1 LKLCLLFT
9 YNYILTS
16 HLKNVDYLFYK
27 EILIMQFRL
36 LDNKARPKW
45 EISRW
50 TYSPEKK
57 RAIKE
62 TLGSFPCYYSM
73 VSHDILDKCTTQ
85 EKTEVLEWWRVTSE
99 AVNRERV
106 RSQITKLP
114 VIFKDLETL
123 LDVIQDSPEDL
134 AELRKHA
141 YALKDAVSKV
151 VRRKSRQ
158 QKNQETVNSD
168 PA

>member
-1 LKLCLLFT
+1 
-9 YNYILTS
+9 
-16 HLKNVDYLFYK
+16 
-27 EILIMQFRL
+27 MQFRL
-36 LDNKARPKW
+36 LDNKTRPKW

-62 TLGSFPCYYSM
+62 TLGSFPCRYSM
-73 VSHDILDKCTTQ
+73 VSSAILDKCTTQ
-85 EKTEVLEWWRVTSE
+85 EKAEVLEWWRVTSE

-106 RSQITKLP
+106 RRQITTLSDT
-114 VIFKDLETL
+114 FKALDTL

-134 AELRKHA
+134 AELKKHT
-141 YALKDAVSKV
+141 YAFKDAVSKV

-158 QKNQETVNSD
+158 QKNK
-168 PA
+168 

>member
-1 LKLCLLFT
+1 
-9 YNYILTS
+9 
-16 HLKNVDYLFYK
+16 
-27 EILIMQFRL
+27 MQFRL
-36 LDNKARPKW
+36 LDNKGTPKW

-62 TLGSFPCYYSM
+62 TLGSFPCRYSM
-73 VSHDILDKCTTQ
+73 FSRDILDKCTTQ
-85 EKTEVLEWWRVTSE
+85 EKAEVLEWWRVTSE

-106 RSQITKLP
+106 RSQITTLSDT
-114 VIFKDLETL
+114 FKALDTL

-134 AELRKHA
+134 AELKKHA
-141 YALKDAVSKV
+141 YAFKDAVSKV

-158 QKNQETVNSD
+158 QKKQEAVNSV

>member
-1 LKLCLLFT
+1 
-9 YNYILTS
+9 
-16 HLKNVDYLFYK
+16 
-27 EILIMQFRL
+27 MQFRL
-36 LDNKARPKW
+36 LENKARPKW

-62 TLGSFPCYYSM
+62 TLGSFPCRYSM
-73 VSHDILDKCTTQ
+73 VSSAILDKCTTQ
-85 EKTEVLEWWRVTSE
+85 EKAEVLEWWRVTSE

-106 RSQITKLP
+106 RRQITTLP
-114 VIFKDLETL
+114 SIFQDLGTL

-134 AELRKHA
+134 AELKNHA
-141 YALKDAVSKV
+141 YALKEAVSKV
-151 VRRKSRQ
+151 VRKKSRQ
-158 QKNQETVNSD
+158 QKNQEAVNSV

>member
-1 LKLCLLFT
+1 
-9 YNYILTS
+9 
-16 HLKNVDYLFYK
+16 
-27 EILIMQFRL
+27 MQFRL
-36 LDNKARPKW
+36 LENKARPKW

-57 RAIKE
+57 RAIKK

-73 VSHDILDKCTTQ
+73 VSRDILDKCTTQ
-85 EKTEVLEWWRVTSE
+85 EKAEVMEWWRVTSE

-106 RSQITKLP
+106 RRQITTLP
-114 VIFKDLETL
+114 NIFKDLATL

-134 AELRKHA
+134 AELKNHA

-151 VRRKSRQ
+151 VRRRSRQ
-158 QKNQETVNSD
+158 QKTSNSREN
-168 PA
+168 

>member
-1 LKLCLLFT
+1 
-9 YNYILTS
+9 
-16 HLKNVDYLFYK
+16 
-27 EILIMQFRL
+27 MQFRL
-36 LDNKARPKW
+36 LENKGTPKW

-50 TYSPEKK
+50 TYNPEKK

-73 VSHDILDKCTTQ
+73 VSRDILDKCTTQ
-85 EKTEVLEWWRVTSE
+85 EKAEVMEWWRVTSE

-106 RSQITKLP
+106 RSQVIKLP

-134 AELRKHA
+134 SELKNHT

-158 QKNQETVNSD
+158 QKNQEAVNSV

>member
-1 LKLCLLFT
+1 
-9 YNYILTS
+9 
-16 HLKNVDYLFYK
+16 
-27 EILIMQFRL
+27 MQFRL
-36 LDNKARPKW
+36 LENKARPKW

-62 TLGSFPCYYSM
+62 TLGSFPCRYSM
-73 VSHDILDKCTTQ
+73 VSSAILDKCTTQ
-85 EKTEVLEWWRVTSE
+85 EKAEVLEWWRVTSE

-106 RSQITKLP
+106 RSQVTKLP

-134 AELRKHA
+134 SELKNHA
-141 YALKDAVSKV
+141 YALKEAVNKV

-158 QKNQETVNSD
+158 QKNQEAVNSV

>member
-1 LKLCLLFT
+1 
-9 YNYILTS
+9 
-16 HLKNVDYLFYK
+16 
-27 EILIMQFRL
+27 MQFRL
-36 LDNKARPKW
+36 LDNKGTPKW

-73 VSHDILDKCTTQ
+73 VSRDILDKCTTQ
-85 EKTEVLEWWRVTSE
+85 EKAEVLEWWRVTSE

-106 RSQITKLP
+106 RRQITTLSDT
-114 VIFKDLETL
+114 FKDLVTL

-134 AELRKHA
+134 AELKNHA
-141 YALKDAVSKV
+141 YAFKDAVSKV

-158 QKNQETVNSD
+158 QKTANSLEN
-168 PA
+168 